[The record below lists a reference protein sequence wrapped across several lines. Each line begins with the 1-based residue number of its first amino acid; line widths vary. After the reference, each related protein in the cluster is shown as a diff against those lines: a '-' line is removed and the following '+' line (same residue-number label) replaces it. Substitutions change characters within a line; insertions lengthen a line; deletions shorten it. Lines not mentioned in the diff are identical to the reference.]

1 MLIIW
6 TSGAASRVRYSVVM
20 SYSGSA
26 TANAKMCLYFFSY
39 FYKTE
44 LIRALEPLLHRGGGP
59 APSLPFPWTDS
70 GRANLSAKPAIV
82 CGASIGAP

>member
-26 TANAKMCLYFFSY
+26 TANAKMWCEPY
-39 FYKTE
+39 
-44 LIRALEPLLHRGGGP
+44 ALTSTDREPLQGSEHCLHL
-59 APSLPFPWTDS
+59 SLPSCSAALRTAELCDS
-70 GRANLSAKPAIV
+70 LR
-82 CGASIGAP
+82 